1 MSGIWTLLTFH
12 HRSISWPIDRVF
24 RIPLIIAWRPELTA
38 LVTAWPRAAMLILI
52 VGITQAEAFVLHLA
66 PPTPSKRHK
75 CRITTNPLLTTRRFD
90 QRRFGIATE
99 ATMLAGNQC
108 GFHAVIR
115 HALSLCVGMGL
126 ACRAFTRQVH
136 CTAKRSML
144 FEHVHCPPRL
154 WRPEDLCKSAHD
166 ESTVQSHT

>member
-1 MSGIWTLLTFH
+1 MS
-12 HRSISWPIDRVF
+12 RK
-24 RIPLIIAWRPELTA
+24 PE
-38 LVTAWPRAAMLILI
+38 
-52 VGITQAEAFVLHLA
+52 
-66 PPTPSKRHK
+66 
-75 CRITTNPLLTTRRFD
+75 
-90 QRRFGIATE
+90 FGIATE

-144 FEHVHCPPRL
+144 FEHVHGPPHAL
-154 WRPEDLCKSAHD
+154 AP
-166 ESTVQSHT
+166 